1 MGVYGLQRD
10 ERVSTI
16 ISFEMGS
23 TVKAWTWC
31 SGSVS
36 TKIKQINGLW
46 SQAAREA
53 LKKAPT
59 EIRIKITPRINT
71 SAGIAGTHKNN

>member
-1 MGVYGLQRD
+1 MQENGGIWLAED
-10 ERVSTI
+10 EPVSTI
-16 ISFEMGS
+16 ISLKMDS
-23 TVKAWTWC
+23 TARAWTAC
-31 SGSVS
+31 SGGVS

-59 EIRIKITPRINT
+59 KDQD
-71 SAGIAGTHKNN
+71 